1 MNIQFAV
8 KEGTLYILEANPRAS
23 RTMPFVAKVT
33 GNQIIKAGT
42 LLMLGHSLDFVKKE
56 TDYLNGSTKK
66 IAIKKAIFP
75 WSRFP
80 AEDTMLGPE
89 MKATGEVLGIGSN
102 FGTALN
108 KAYAAAGVLINK
120 KQKGVFI
127 SLSDK
132 EKPNF
137 VEIAKNY
144 SELGFKIFATEGTG
158 AYLGEN
164 NISST
169 IVGRANDKSPTSLT
183 IIQENLISL
192 VINTPTFAN
201 EYTDGW
207 KIRRLSHETG
217 VAVVSSVREAQAF
230 MKAFSEQENTLD
242 DMEAIQNVS

>member
-1 MNIQFAV
+1 MFWILVDQFLTDTVEVDVDLISDGKEVFIAGVLEHLEPAGVHSGDSTAVLPPFSINKKIINEIEQKSIQLAKALNVKGLLNIQFAV
-8 KEGTLYILEANPRAS
+8 KDGTLYILEANPRAS

-56 TDYLNGSTKK
+56 TDYLDGSTKK

-120 KQKGVFI
+120 KQKVKMLFI
-127 SLSDK
+127 STTIL
-132 EKPNF
+132 
-137 VEIAKNY
+137 
-144 SELGFKIFATEGTG
+144 ELDTRVPHRETLKKIFAF
-158 AYLGEN
+158 Y
-164 NISST
+164 
-169 IVGRANDKSPTSLT
+169 
-183 IIQENLISL
+183 
-192 VINTPTFAN
+192 F
-201 EYTDGW
+201 
-207 KIRRLSHETG
+207 
-217 VAVVSSVREAQAF
+217 
-230 MKAFSEQENTLD
+230 FSG
-242 DMEAIQNVS
+242 